1 MLTTSTV
8 AFVAAG
14 AASGATLAAIWPQ
27 ADLVV
32 LSGVLCGALI
42 FALRSQETSRLK
54 KILYFCV
61 SLVGGYAVTPSL
73 EVAAPW
79 LPAWPAA
86 FFSSA
91 LVVTLAMVLLSW
103 VETALPQALTQLLN
117 KMIGGGK

>member
-8 AFVAAG
+8 ASIATG

-32 LSGVLCGALI
+32 LSGVLCGALV
-42 FALRSQETSRLK
+42 FALRSQETSRVK

-61 SLVGGYAVTPSL
+61 SLVGGYAITPGI
-73 EVAAPW
+73 EAAAPW

-86 FFSSA
+86 FFSAA
-91 LVVTLAMVLLSW
+91 LVVTLAMALLSW
-103 VETALPQALTQLLN
+103 VETALPQALTQLIN
-117 KMIGGGK
+117 KIIGGGK

>member
-8 AFVAAG
+8 ASVVAG
-14 AASGATLAAIWPQ
+14 AASGATLAALWPQ
-27 ADLVV
+27 TDLVV
-32 LSGVLCGALI
+32 FSGVLCGALI

-54 KILYFCV
+54 KILYFCI

-73 EVAAPW
+73 EMAAPW

-86 FFSSA
+86 FFSAA

-103 VETALPQALTQLLN
+103 VETALPQALTQLIN